1 MWANIVKAPSKPK
14 KASAPVAYT
23 VAVYGIAV
31 GASWG
36 DIAFYNEKEDGPY
49 KEFLLESARK
59 RAAVKEYDLRPRALQ
74 VEFDEEKQE
83 QDAQDA
89 QENQDQPDQPDQQDQ
104 QDQQEQARLDAL
116 CKCGCGRPAHKNP
129 RPDFVGHCCGWCK
142 KHNGKR
148 GHGDGCGK

>member
-14 KASAPVAYT
+14 KAGVPLAYT
-23 VAVYGIAV
+23 VAEYGIAV

-83 QDAQDA
+83 QDAQ
-89 QENQDQPDQPDQQDQ
+89 EDQPDQPDQPDEAQ
-104 QDQQEQARLDAL
+104 QQARLDAL